1 MTAYVV
7 LTRLHTSDPAELAT
21 YSQKAAL
28 ARAGHALTALAAY
41 GKHEVLEG
49 APIEGAVILSF
60 PSMDE
65 ARAWYASP
73 AYQEAKVHRLNG
85 AEYQVLLI
93 DGLDAPAAH

>member
-21 YSQKAAL
+21 YSQKAGL

-60 PSMDE
+60 PTMDE
-65 ARAWYASP
+65 ARAWYTSP
-73 AYQEAKVHRLNG
+73 AYQEAKAHRLKG
-85 AEYQVLLI
+85 SDYQIFLI
-93 DGLDAPAAH
+93 EGIDAPAAN

>member
-7 LTRLHTSDPAELAT
+7 LTRLHTTDPAELAT
-21 YSQKAAL
+21 YSQKAAQ

-49 APIEGAVILSF
+49 APIEGAVILRF

-65 ARAWYASP
+65 ARAWYGSP
-73 AYQEAKVHRLNG
+73 AYQEAKAHRLQG
-85 AEYQVLLI
+85 GDYHLFLI
-93 DGLDAPAAH
+93 EGIDAPIAS